1 MSTRNIAIVAHGA
14 IEADITEFVLNAG
27 TISNPVIDSL
37 ITITGFPGTYL
48 TYEAFLQLF
57 QFCKLILRDSTE
69 ELSYAFPPYQFPE
82 TILKSGK
89 KINAV
94 INPQRDNAND
104 LVKLFLGQLVCLNG
118 SHPDNNLDNPQN
130 GMLAQQIIR
139 QQILNN
145 SLNTDPIA
153 AFTINTL
160 LNGSQFLN
168 FSLNSAYEGD
178 QQHIKDA
185 IGIWEFDETGSEKI
199 LEVQPELLSKTI
211 DRIYQSNAPE
221 QKLRLFL
228 FCCGGFDYK
237 LFHDITVAWKGLAE
251 PYINASEKFSEEVEM
266 KDGEVTVK
274 LAIYDNNTLLSK
286 LIKYYKKKYAF
297 FISTDKGLASK
308 AAEDTRAIEDVFELA
323 RETETLGGRRLTIKK
338 KKHIKKKNKKQSR
351 KIKH

>member
-1 MSTRNIAIVAHGA
+1 MSTRNIAIIAHGA

-27 TISNPVIDSL
+27 TISNPDIDSL

-48 TYEAFLQLF
+48 TYEAFIQLF
-57 QFCKLILRDSTE
+57 QFCQLILRDSTE
-69 ELSYAFPPYQFPE
+69 ELSYAFPPYKFPE
-82 TILKSGK
+82 TILKSGE

-104 LVKLFLGQLVCLNG
+104 LVKLFLGQLVCLND
-118 SHPDNNLDNPQN
+118 SHPDIYLDIPQN
-130 GMLAQQIIR
+130 GMFLQKIIRKQIID
-139 QQILNN
+139 
-145 SLNTDPIA
+145 NTLPTVPIE
-153 AFTINTL
+153 AFTIHTL

-185 IGIWEFDETGSEKI
+185 IGIWEFDETRSVKI

-211 DRIYQSNAPE
+211 DRIHQSNAPG

-228 FCCGGFDYK
+228 FCCGRFEYK
-237 LFHDITVAWKGLAE
+237 LFDDITVAWKGLVQ

-266 KDGEVTVK
+266 KDGEVAVK
-274 LAIYDNNTLLSK
+274 LAIYNNDTILSK
-286 LIKYYKKKYAF
+286 LIKYYKKKYVSFLSTYGGDMRKHFETLEAIKHVTE
-297 FISTDKGLASK
+297 ISA
-308 AAEDTRAIEDVFELA
+308 
-323 RETETLGGRRLTIKK
+323 TLGGSRLTIKK
-338 KKHIKKKNKKQSR
+338 KKHIKKKYKKQSR